1 MTHFRD
7 LVSRSSV
14 LYDPDDAAPAAD
26 LGMLRL
32 YERMRTTTAEASGC
46 DARASPWLL
55 RFEFDRMKMLDMQ
68 VTMLD
73 LEAALVEFYDDV
85 VACVLSDDNA
95 EQLVCRLRLAA
106 VPQGSTDL
114 LTEIKALEQSI
125 MDHVAVKGVA
135 RIAKAVLEKP
145 ETVLRYDP
153 ASDAFV
159 KDDEWS
165 IVTAGS
171 NLLDVLGH
179 PCVDP
184 VRTITNDVHEVF
196 KVLGIECARQ
206 VLIDEMRKVLSM
218 ASMEVDHRHL
228 SLMADAMSNRGFF
241 MSIDRHGINNRGEL
255 GPLAKCSFEQMT
267 DMLIKAGVFAEKDQI
282 NGVSANIMLGQ
293 VAPCGTGDCRVLM
306 DHDRLVRDGRP
317 VPVEDTLATP
327 PSSRTARQQNNP
339 QTQNQQRASSASA
352 AASASGAD
360 VNEPLAIVP
369 ELDVDPAR
377 AVDDVDPGS
386 SSDSGSE
393 SDTGM
398 DRRGARRVPVDED
411 EIQIV

>member
-1 MTHFRD
+1 
-7 LVSRSSV
+7 
-14 LYDPDDAAPAAD
+14 
-26 LGMLRL
+26 
-32 YERMRTTTAEASGC
+32 
-46 DARASPWLL
+46 
-55 RFEFDRMKMLDMQ
+55 
-68 VTMLD
+68 
-73 LEAALVEFYDDV
+73 
-85 VACVLSDDNA
+85 
-95 EQLVCRLRLAA
+95 
-106 VPQGSTDL
+106 
-114 LTEIKALEQSI
+114 
-125 MDHVAVKGVA
+125 
-135 RIAKAVLEKP
+135 
-145 ETVLRYDP
+145 
-153 ASDAFV
+153 
-159 KDDEWS
+159 
-165 IVTAGS
+165 
-171 NLLDVLGH
+171 
-179 PCVDP
+179 
-184 VRTITNDVHEVF
+184 
-196 KVLGIECARQ
+196 
-206 VLIDEMRKVLSM
+206 
-218 ASMEVDHRHL
+218 
-228 SLMADAMSNRGFF
+228 
-241 MSIDRHGINNRGEL
+241 
-255 GPLAKCSFEQMT
+255 MT